1 MKSCCD
7 EEEIDFQKLEKS
19 QARVLIIVLIINAV
33 MFFVE
38 FSAGLQAHSTSLM
51 ADSLDMF
58 GDALVYGL
66 SLYVLRRGNIW
77 KARISIVK
85 GSIMLLLG
93 VTVLIEVIV
102 KLISHVVPTAEVIG
116 VMGLAVFSANFVCLL
131 LLTPHRRADI
141 NMQSAW
147 LCSRNDILSNIGVLI
162 AGGFVYLMNSAWPD
176 IVVGVLISFLVL
188 RSSWGV
194 LRDGLA
200 KLRTTIEH

>member
-7 EEEIDFQKLEKS
+7 KENVDFQKLEKS
-19 QARVLIIVLIINAV
+19 QARVLVVVLVINAT
-33 MFFVE
+33 MFFIE
-38 FSAGLQAHSTSLM
+38 FGAGLKARSTSLM

-66 SLYVLRRGNIW
+66 SLYVLHRGDIW
-77 KARISIVK
+77 KTRISIVK

-93 VTVLIEVIV
+93 ATVLLEVV
-102 KLISHVVPTAEVIG
+102 LKLISPVVPKADVIG
-116 VMGLAVFSANFVCLL
+116 VMALIVLVANSICLF

-176 IVVGVLISFLVL
+176 IIVGVLISFLVL

-194 LRDGLA
+194 LKEGRE
-200 KLRTTIEH
+200 KLRTV